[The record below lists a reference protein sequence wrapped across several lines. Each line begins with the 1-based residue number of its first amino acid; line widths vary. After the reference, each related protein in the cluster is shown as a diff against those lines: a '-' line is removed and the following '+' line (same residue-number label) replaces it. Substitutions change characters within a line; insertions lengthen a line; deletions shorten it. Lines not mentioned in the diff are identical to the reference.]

1 MGNTVRSVSKSGRTI
16 FLVLK
21 VWLCHFS
28 VPKVWSKRTAKMSLF
43 VICSTLFMFTKLS
56 SSFRVETELDSA
68 MFHIETQQRFCG
80 CEERESLKIL
90 QSQTEW
96 TPEDF
101 MTQHGKLWL
110 GGVKSEQ
117 ENTCAQ
123 MCLLVNQRTTHFTF
137 EKDDKVNEPN
147 NKMCHCYSDL
157 HPFHCEEEEGVDLL
171 PVNCIEHK
179 KVPNSRPLL
188 TMLSRSASTL
198 KPKANDTPARHSGN
212 VSKTQYHK
220 DNFGDSKTRVNQV
233 LEQKT
238 TLAAASCVLI
248 IMALCGLVCL
258 MGKTCHEEKRK
269 KKNSLNRLVNS
280 ETPSVSTTSISS
292 IAVD

>member
-1 MGNTVRSVSKSGRTI
+1 
-16 FLVLK
+16 
-21 VWLCHFS
+21 
-28 VPKVWSKRTAKMSLF
+28 MSLF

-56 SSFRVETELDSA
+56 SSFRVETELDST

-137 EKDDKVNEPN
+137 ERDENVNEPLN
-147 NKMCHCYSDL
+147 NMMCHCYSDL

-171 PVNCIEHK
+171 PVKCIEHK

-198 KPKANDTPARHSGN
+198 SPNRATPRHSKSI
-212 VSKTQYHK
+212 VSSEKQSHSEA
-220 DNFGDSKTRVNQV
+220 NSGDIKTRVRQV

-238 TLAAASCVLI
+238 TLAAASGVLI
-248 IMALCGLVCL
+248 IMAVCGLVCL

-269 KKNSLNRLVNS
+269 KKNSLSPRTHSVKS
-280 ETPSVSTTSISS
+280 TPSVSTTSI
-292 IAVD
+292 ITLDVN

>member
-1 MGNTVRSVSKSGRTI
+1 
-16 FLVLK
+16 
-21 VWLCHFS
+21 
-28 VPKVWSKRTAKMSLF
+28 
-43 VICSTLFMFTKLS
+43 MFTELS
-56 SSFRVETELDSA
+56 TSFRLEMELDST
-68 MFHIETQQRFCG
+68 MFHIETQQRLCG

-90 QSQTEW
+90 QSHTEW

-137 EKDDKVNEPN
+137 ERDENVNEPAN
-147 NKMCHCYSDL
+147 NMMCHCYSDL

-171 PVNCIEHK
+171 PVKCIEHK

-198 KPKANDTPARHSGN
+198 SPRATPRSKRIVSSEKQSHS
-212 VSKTQYHK
+212 K
-220 DNFGDSKTRVNQV
+220 DNSGDSKKTRVRQV

-238 TLAAASCVLI
+238 TLAAASGVLI
-248 IMALCGLVCL
+248 TMAVCGLVCL

-269 KKNSLNRLVNS
+269 QKNSLSPRTHTVKS
-280 ETPSVSTTSISS
+280 TPSVSTTSITTL
-292 IAVD
+292 VVN

>member
-1 MGNTVRSVSKSGRTI
+1 ME
-16 FLVLK
+16 LEQ
-21 VWLCHFS
+21 
-28 VPKVWSKRTAKMSLF
+28 
-43 VICSTLFMFTKLS
+43 S
-56 SSFRVETELDSA
+56 SAL
-68 MFHIETQQRFCG
+68 FHIETQQKLCG
-80 CEERESLKIL
+80 CEERNSLKKL
-90 QSQTEW
+90 QMRTKW
-96 TPEDF
+96 KPEDF
-101 MTQHGKLWL
+101 MTHHGKLWL
-110 GGVKSEQ
+110 GGKSDQ
-117 ENTCAQ
+117 QKMCAQ

-137 EKDDKVNEPN
+137 EGDDNDQSM
-147 NKMCHCYSDL
+147 MCHCYSDL

-220 DNFGDSKTRVNQV
+220 DNFGDSKTRVKQV

-269 KKNSLNRLVNS
+269 KKNSLNPRLVNS
-280 ETPSVSTTSISS
+280 ATPSVSTTSISS
-292 IAVD
+292 IEVD

>member
-1 MGNTVRSVSKSGRTI
+1 
-16 FLVLK
+16 
-21 VWLCHFS
+21 
-28 VPKVWSKRTAKMSLF
+28 
-43 VICSTLFMFTKLS
+43 MFTKLS
-56 SSFRVETELDSA
+56 SSFRVEMELDST

-90 QSQTEW
+90 QSKTEW

-101 MTQHGKLWL
+101 MTQHGKMWL

-117 ENTCAQ
+117 ENACAQ

-137 EKDDKVNEPN
+137 ERDDKVNEPN

-171 PVNCIEHK
+171 PINCIEHK

-198 KPKANDTPARHSGN
+198 SPRATPRHSKSIISSEKQSHSEPDNSGDI
-212 VSKTQYHK
+212 KTK
-220 DNFGDSKTRVNQV
+220 VRQV

-238 TLAAASCVLI
+238 TLAAASGVLI

-269 KKNSLNRLVNS
+269 KKNSLTPRTHS
-280 ETPSVSTTSISS
+280 IKSTPS
-292 IAVD
+292 

>member
-1 MGNTVRSVSKSGRTI
+1 
-16 FLVLK
+16 
-21 VWLCHFS
+21 
-28 VPKVWSKRTAKMSLF
+28 MSLF
-43 VICSTLFMFTKLS
+43 VICSTLLMFTKLS
-56 SSFRVETELDSA
+56 SSFRVEMELDST

-90 QSQTEW
+90 QSKTEW

-101 MTQHGKLWL
+101 MTQHGKMWL

-117 ENTCAQ
+117 EKTCAQ

-137 EKDDKVNEPN
+137 ERDENINEPLN
-147 NKMCHCYSDL
+147 VNMMCHCYSDL

-171 PVNCIEHK
+171 QVNCIEHK

-188 TMLSRSASTL
+188 TMLSRSVSTL
-198 KPKANDTPARHSGN
+198 SPRATPRHSKSI
-212 VSKTQYHK
+212 VSSEKQSHIK
-220 DNFGDSKTRVNQV
+220 DNSGDIKTRVRQV

-238 TLAAASCVLI
+238 TLAAAAGVLI
-248 IMALCGLVCL
+248 IMAICGLVCL

-269 KKNSLNRLVNS
+269 KKNSMSPRTHSVKS
-280 ETPSVSTTSISS
+280 TPSVSTTSITTLSENS
-292 IAVD
+292 L